1 MVKGGLKTVPYNE
14 VYIRVGG
21 VGRIVNGIDVATN
34 QKQLDKD
41 DTGRSFSHGIGL
53 PIALFIRTTSYNDL
67 IALLRTRARVA
78 TILGKKHTV
87 GIPLLF
93 IHQDFGVRVLTDS
106 LQKKLLHV
114 MASSLNPFQNP
125 LLQHKTGIDSTSE
138 LHLQQ
143 KLEELIDLDDDNIRE
158 TLTPEECARLAGGF
172 GATDD
177 SLANLLMDVML
188 SDEIEDK
195 NTKKPAMSGDNDG
208 NISNSTGHGMLQ
220 DLVNEGLTSAVRSG
234 DYNTARQLL
243 ILYTLVAS
251 RSQQY
256 DQNNS
261 EGQDEDSDK
270 VKKASTSDDN
280 TDESNLII
288 SKKVEETSLSTHH
301 VPPPPP
307 PPPLD
312 TDRLRSAT
320 NSDGLLSVLGAAEVL
335 KSMQDGSAKQR
346 VEEAVSAIDEYVLVF
361 LFTSFLIFVL
371 FSY

>member
-34 QKQLDKD
+34 QKQLEKD
-41 DTGRSFSHGIGL
+41 NTGRSFSHGIGL
-53 PIALFIRTTSYNDL
+53 PVALFIRTTSYNDL

-106 LQKKLLHV
+106 LQKKLLHI

-125 LLQHKTGIDSTSE
+125 LLKHKTGLDNTSE

-195 NTKKPAMSGDNDG
+195 KTTKSAMSEQNDAK
-208 NISNSTGHGMLQ
+208 ISSSVGHGMLQ

-251 RSQQY
+251 RSQQC
-256 DQNNS
+256 DQKNS
-261 EGQDEDSDK
+261 EEQGKDSDTDRQ
-270 VKKASTSDDN
+270 ASSSDDN
-280 TDESNLII
+280 TDKSNLLTL
-288 SKKVEETSLSTHH
+288 KKVEDTTLSTHH

-335 KSMQDGSAKQR
+335 KSMQDGSARQR
-346 VEEAVSAIDEYVLVF
+346 VEEAVSAIEEYVLFSLYV
-361 LFTSFLIFVL
+361 SFSNLCVYL
-371 FSY
+371 Y